1 MQAMAGGILS
11 SLGHNPTLIFRD
23 LSGDLQ
29 VDPADF
35 KTSSVRIAV
44 QAISLEA
51 VNDVRDQD
59 KQDIE
64 RRGREEVLEASRY
77 AEIIYACSTVSASKT
92 AEGQYWVALS
102 GQLTLHG
109 VTHDQPVSARVTI
122 NGDSLRASGECSVK
136 QTAYGIK
143 LVSAVGGAIKVKDD
157 VKITFEIVAQKQG

>member
-1 MQAMAGGILS
+1 VQAMAGGILS
-11 SLGHNPTLIFRD
+11 SLGHNPTIIFRD

-29 VDPADF
+29 VDSADF
-35 KTSSVRIAV
+35 KTSSVRITV

-51 VNDVRDQD
+51 VDVRDQISRTSND
-59 KQDIE
+59 
-64 RRGREEVLEASRY
+64 GTREEVLGLRY
-77 AEIIYACSTVSASKT
+77 VEIIYACSTVSASKLWRDNI
-92 AEGQYWVALS
+92 GLLS

-109 VTHDQPVSARVTI
+109 VTRQPGRVTI